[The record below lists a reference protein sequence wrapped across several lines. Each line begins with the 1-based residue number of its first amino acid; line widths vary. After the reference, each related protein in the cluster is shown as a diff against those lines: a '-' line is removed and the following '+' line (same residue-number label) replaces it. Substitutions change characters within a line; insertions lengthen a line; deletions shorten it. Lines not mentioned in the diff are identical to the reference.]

1 MPLVPLLE
9 LLLGLLLQCD
19 LGSLLLAVLVLQSL
33 GLQSIKDICV
43 IYRVSHLLMH
53 LGWVEW
59 VELNFGMGIWQKRLS
74 SRVSW

>member
-33 GLQSIKDICV
+33 GLQSIKGICG
-43 IYRVSHLLMH
+43 INRVSHLLMH
-53 LGWVEW
+53 LGW